1 MLEQIKKIKGKSRHG
16 VPLTAQRI
24 YFSIEKYFHKVF

>member
-16 VPLTAQRI
+16 ALLTAQRI
-24 YFSIEKYFHKVF
+24 YFSIEK